1 VPIEDLQ
8 DALELG
14 ALPGQEE
21 HQYTTVAGF
30 VLHQLGRI
38 PLVGDHFE
46 WQDLRL
52 EVLEMDGRRVGRVLV
67 CRR

>member
-38 PLVGDHFE
+38 PLVRDHFE